1 MRRADHLT
9 TFMCRLSR
17 NSGAST
23 SRKLKGLSRP
33 VAGKLYLYLTPRYER
48 LNRPIL
54 DAIVV
59 FVCTYLTF
67 KKLRHAINVSATL
80 ESQNFVPSNNR
91 ISLIL
96 CTFNAVLNSKF
107 VLYCAKRKV
116 FEIRIELFNSYWRF
130 EITTL

>member
-1 MRRADHLT
+1 VRRADNLT
-9 TFMCRLSR
+9 TFLCRLSR
-17 NSGAST
+17 ISGAST

-33 VAGKLYLYLTPRYER
+33 VVGKLYLYLTPRYER

-54 DAIVV
+54 DSVVV

-67 KKLRHAINVSATL
+67 KKVRHAINVSPTP
-80 ESQNFVPSNNR
+80 ESQNFVPSNR

-107 VLYCAKRKV
+107 VLYCANRKA
-116 FEIRIELFNSYWRF
+116 FEIRIELFYSYWRF
-130 EITTL
+130 EVTTL